1 MYMCIYVIHCYTYTY
16 TYTYTYIYI
25 RTLYRMYTYILNDNH
40 DLPMFDAPN
49 LQTGREDHANPSL
62 KAPREEN
69 PKDSK
74 QQEKKRALLGKTGSS
89 HELTML
95 NGHQS
100 AFEICKNPSI
110 RKFIDEFIVG
120 HQSIFTRLW
129 MNTHEINCHFRNL
142 NWRYLS
148 YIRLIFEA

>member
-1 MYMCIYVIHCYTYTY
+1 
-16 TYTYTYIYI
+16 
-25 RTLYRMYTYILNDNH
+25 
-40 DLPMFDAPN
+40 MFDAPN

-120 HQSIFTRLW
+120 HQSIFTRL
-129 MNTHEINCHFRNL
+129 
-142 NWRYLS
+142 
-148 YIRLIFEA
+148 